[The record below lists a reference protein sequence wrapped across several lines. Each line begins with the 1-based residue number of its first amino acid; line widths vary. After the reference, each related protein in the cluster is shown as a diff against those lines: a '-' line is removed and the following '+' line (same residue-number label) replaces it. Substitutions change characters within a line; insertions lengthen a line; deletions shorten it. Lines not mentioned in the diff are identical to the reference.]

1 MADTADRAAA
11 EYAVYEE
18 ARAAAR
24 LAKPAPVHAEFCDYC
39 GVTIPKA
46 RLDAL
51 AGYDCLTCIDCQVL
65 LDRKGGGR

>member
-1 MADTADRAAA
+1 MADNADRAAD
-11 EYAVYEE
+11 EYAVHEQ

-24 LAKPAPVHAEFCDYC
+24 LAKPAPVHSQFCDHC

-46 RLDAL
+46 RLEAL

-65 LDRKGGGR
+65 LDRKGGVR

>member
-1 MADTADRAAA
+1 MADIADRAAA

-24 LAKPAPVHAEFCDYC
+24 LAKPAPVHSQFCDDC
-39 GVTIPKA
+39 GVPIPQA

-51 AGYDCLTCIDCQVL
+51 AGHDCLTCIDCQVL
-65 LDRKGGGR
+65 LERKGGGR